1 MSTVLICL
9 HLICLIIK
17 CSIGLILIHL
27 KLICPHLICPIKK
40 CCNILL
46 TMEASNTEIAQ
57 RKLPPGSL
65 QSALC
70 TLFFLRLLQ
79 SWWLSDNRKHM
90 KAVWRVL
97 GCRTVSLSSK
107 PAGRERQGQIEFCSL
122 HSCSITAAQ
131 CVELSL
137 SNVSTWMGDHQRK
150 HCVQLPGQ
158 ARKLEEY

>member
-1 MSTVLICL
+1 
-9 HLICLIIK
+9 
-17 CSIGLILIHL
+17 
-27 KLICPHLICPIKK
+27 
-40 CCNILL
+40 
-46 TMEASNTEIAQ
+46 MEASNTEIAQ
-57 RKLPPGSL
+57 RKLRPGSL

-79 SWWLSDNRKHM
+79 SWWLSDNRRHMM
-90 KAVWRVL
+90 KAVWSVL

-150 HCVQLPGQ
+150 HCVQLPG
-158 ARKLEEY
+158 EEIRGIFVRDFALSSWGTQWEKAHGDTIERPYGWTGVRMTINI